1 MDQVLISICSLKWNL
16 WNHVHVCFEPH
27 DHVVTF
33 VIVIFS
39 LGNGVLIFLLLLYI
53 YHWFILHD
61 CMFVIYIDFDHASLC
76 LVFILDLFI
85 LGQFKNF
92 FSQKTGAE
100 HNLRFKW
107 YTSKRYP
114 RGLGDIN
121 VDASLCF
128 ILLKLSLKP

>member
-85 LGQFKNF
+85 HGQFKNF
-92 FSQKTGAE
+92 FHRKRE
-100 HNLRFKW
+100 LNI
-107 YTSKRYP
+107 TSDLSDILVNVTP
-114 RGLGDIN
+114 GLGDIN

-128 ILLKLSLKP
+128 ILLKLSLIP